1 MRFAEHGTEPYPFRF
16 SGSKSRGVFNMAFKT
31 KLLAIGFAIVLAM
44 SVAACDVEEDPAV
57 PEGSVGSV
65 ERVS

>member
-1 MRFAEHGTEPYPFRF
+1 M
-16 SGSKSRGVFNMAFKT
+16 SMKK
-31 KLLAIGFAIVLAM
+31 KLLAIGFAVVLAM

-57 PEGSVGSV
+57 PEGSLGSV

>member
-1 MRFAEHGTEPYPFRF
+1 LEPYPFRNN
-16 SGSKSRGVFNMAFKT
+16 GSKREGVVFMTLKK

-44 SVAACDVEEDPAV
+44 GVAACDVEEDPAV
-57 PEGSVGSV
+57 PEGSVGST